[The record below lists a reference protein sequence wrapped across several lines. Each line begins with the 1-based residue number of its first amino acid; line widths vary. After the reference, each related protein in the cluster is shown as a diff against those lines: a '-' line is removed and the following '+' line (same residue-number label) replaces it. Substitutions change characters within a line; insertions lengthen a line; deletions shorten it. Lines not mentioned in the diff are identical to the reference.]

1 MKKGLIPS
9 TAKMAVELTG
19 KMPNGPKIRNVF
31 GKCSYN
37 RLGVGFGQREKPND
51 TGSRGLLPT
60 GLLAQE

>member
-1 MKKGLIPS
+1 
-9 TAKMAVELTG
+9 MAVELTG

-37 RLGVGFGQREKPND
+37 RLGVGLGQREKPND